1 MVKGVFPNQMDMNKT
16 IQALKASH
24 AVGEATNQRVESMAP
39 LTLAY
44 LGDALFELFV
54 RDYLI
59 QQSQTSVHRV
69 HQRTI
74 TYVNAASQAVMV
86 RHLIPLLTER
96 EADVVRRGRNGKSGS
111 IPRNADVT
119 EYRYATGFEA
129 LLGWLYSRNET
140 SRLLEV
146 MRKAVDLLEMER
158 MEESKSH
165 EAI

>member
-1 MVKGVFPNQMDMNKT
+1 MKGVFPNHMDMNKT
-16 IQALKASH
+16 IEAFIASH
-24 AVGEATNQRVESMAP
+24 ADGGAANQQVESLAP

-59 QQSQTSVHRV
+59 QQPQTSVHRV

-86 RHLIPLLTER
+86 RHLLPLLTER
-96 EADVVRRGRNGKSGS
+96 EADVVRRGRNGKAGS
-111 IPRNADVT
+111 IPRNADVA

-129 LLGWLYSRNET
+129 LLGWLYCQNET

-146 MRKAVDLLEMER
+146 MGKAVALLEMAR
-158 MEESKSH
+158 MEESKPH